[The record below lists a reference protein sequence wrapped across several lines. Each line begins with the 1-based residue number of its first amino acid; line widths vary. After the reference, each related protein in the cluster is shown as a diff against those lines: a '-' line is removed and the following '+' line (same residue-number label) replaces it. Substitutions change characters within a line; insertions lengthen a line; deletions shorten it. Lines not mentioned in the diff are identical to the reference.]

1 MDYRSLLLI
10 TGFYGKTWETPL
22 QVGFC
27 LASGDSSVDQDDDP
41 LAYSSG
47 VIF

>member
-22 QVGFC
+22 QVFC